1 MRRLS
6 RGLMR
11 TTAKIGIAG
20 IIGVVLTSQAA
31 AQAPRPT
38 ADEAAVG
45 AAIVAV
51 FAAVERG
58 DLAALDTLYAGD
70 SLTIGEGA
78 GLDRTWKSYRDHHL
92 APELKEMRHMH
103 YRPTEIEARVS
114 GDLAWAIFRYTLRG
128 EVGERTLDIVGRGTA
143 ILERRGTRWIVRH
156 SQTSGRARRPS
167 DPPAPAQD

>member
-1 MRRLS
+1 MQISFRLLAKASTSIIACLALATAFATPVTAQTVRR
-6 RGLMR
+6 
-11 TTAKIGIAG
+11 TAAE
-20 IIGVVLTSQAA
+20 
-31 AQAPRPT
+31 AQVAS
-38 ADEAAVG
+38 
-45 AAIVAV
+45 AIEAV

-70 SLTIGEGA
+70 SLTVGEGA

-114 GDLAWAIFRYTLRG
+114 GDLAWAIFRYTLLG

-143 ILERRGTRWIVRH
+143 ILERQGSRWVVRH
-156 SQTSGRARRPS
+156 TQTSGRARRPS
-167 DPPAPAQD
+167 DPPPPQLP

>member
-1 MRRLS
+1 MQTSFRL
-6 RGLMR
+6 LMKAC
-11 TTAKIGIAG
+11 TSAIACLALGTAF
-20 IIGVVLTSQAA
+20 AA
-31 AQAPRPT
+31 PIRAQAVRST
-38 ADEAAVG
+38 AAEEQVA

-70 SLTIGEGA
+70 SLTVGEGA

-143 ILERRGTRWIVRH
+143 ILERQDGKWVVRH
-156 SQTSGRARRPS
+156 TQTSGRARRPT
-167 DPPAPAQD
+167 DPPPPQLP

>member
-1 MRRLS
+1 MQASFRRLMKAIAS
-6 RGLMR
+6 VMVCLSLGTAFAAPTSAQAVRR
-11 TTAKIGIAG
+11 TAAEEQ
-20 IIGVVLTSQAA
+20 VAA
-31 AQAPRPT
+31 A
-38 ADEAAVG
+38 
-45 AAIVAV
+45 IMAV

-70 SLTIGEGA
+70 SLTVGEGA

-143 ILERRGTRWIVRH
+143 ILERHGSKWVVRH
-156 SQTSGRARRPS
+156 TQTSGRARRPT
-167 DPPAPAQD
+167 DPPPPQVP

>member
-1 MRRLS
+1 MRGVA
-6 RGLMR
+6 RGLTR
-11 TTAKIGIAG
+11 RAATIGIAG
-20 IIGVVLTSQAA
+20 IIGVALASRAA
-31 AQAPRPT
+31 AQNPRPT
-38 ADEAAVG
+38 ADEAAVA
-45 AAIVAV
+45 AAIAAV

-92 APELKEMRHMH
+92 VPELKEMRHMR

-128 EVGERTLDIVGRGTA
+128 EVGERMLDIVGRGTA
-143 ILERRGTRWIVRH
+143 VLERRGTGWIVRH

>member
-1 MRRLS
+1 MQKSFRLLAKACTS
-6 RGLMR
+6 VIACMALG
-11 TTAKIGIAG
+11 TAF
-20 IIGVVLTSQAA
+20 AA
-31 AQAPRPT
+31 SVPAQTARPT
-38 ADEAAVG
+38 AAEEQVA

-70 SLTIGEGA
+70 SLTVGEGA

-103 YRPTEIEARVS
+103 YRPTDIEARVS

-143 ILERRGTRWIVRH
+143 ILERHGSRWVVRH
-156 SQTSGRARRPS
+156 TQTSGRARRPT
-167 DPPAPAQD
+167 DPPPPQVP

>member
-1 MRRLS
+1 MRLLS
-6 RGLMR
+6 RGLTR
-11 TTAKIGIAG
+11 TTARIGVAG
-20 IIGVVLTSQAA
+20 IIGVALASQAG
-31 AQAPRPT
+31 AQTPRATP
-38 ADEAAVG
+38 DEAAVA

-92 APELKEMRHMH
+92 APELEDMRHMH
-103 YRPTEIEARVS
+103 YRPTDIEARVS

-128 EVGERTLDIVGRGTA
+128 EAGKRTLDIVGRGTA

>member
-6 RGLMR
+6 RGLTR
-11 TTAKIGIAG
+11 TIAKIGIAG
-20 IIGVVLTSQAA
+20 IIGLALASQAG
-31 AQAPRPT
+31 AQTPRAN
-38 ADEAAVG
+38 ADEAAVA

-78 GLDRTWKSYRDHHL
+78 GLDRTWRSYRDHHL
-92 APELKEMRHMH
+92 APELKDMKHMY
-103 YRPTEIEARVS
+103 YRPTDIEARVS

-128 EVGERTLDIVGRGTA
+128 EAGERTLDIVGRGTA

>member
-6 RGLMR
+6 RGLTR
-11 TTAKIGIAG
+11 TTAKIWIAG
-20 IIGVVLTSQAA
+20 IIGVAPASQAA

-38 ADEAAVG
+38 ADEAAV
-45 AAIVAV
+45 ATAIVAV

-156 SQTSGRARRPS
+156 SQTSGRARRAS

>member
-1 MRRLS
+1 MRRVT
-6 RGLMR
+6 RGLTR
-11 TTAKIGIAG
+11 AAATIGIAG
-20 IIGVVLTSQAA
+20 IISVALASRAA
-31 AQAPRPT
+31 AQNPRPA
-38 ADEAAVG
+38 ADEAAV
-45 AAIVAV
+45 AATIVAA

-92 APELKEMRHMH
+92 VPELKEIRHMR

-128 EVGERTLDIVGRGTA
+128 ESGERTLDIVGRGTA
-143 ILERRGTRWIVRH
+143 ILERRGTGWAVRH

>member
-6 RGLMR
+6 RGLTR
-11 TTAKIGIAG
+11 TAATIGVAG
-20 IIGVVLTSQAA
+20 IIGVTLASQAA
-31 AQAPRPT
+31 AQSPRPS
-38 ADEAAVG
+38 ADEAAVA

-92 APELKEMRHMH
+92 APELKEMRHVR
-103 YRPTEIEARVS
+103 YRPTDIEARVA

-128 EVGERTLDIVGRGTA
+128 EAGERTLDIVGRGTA
-143 ILERRGTRWIVRH
+143 ILERRGTGWILRH
-156 SQTSGRARRPS
+156 SHTSGRARRPGDS
-167 DPPAPAQD
+167 PAPAQD

>member
-1 MRRLS
+1 MQTSFRL
-6 RGLMR
+6 LMKPC
-11 TTAKIGIAG
+11 TCAIACLALGTAF
-20 IIGVVLTSQAA
+20 AA
-31 AQAPRPT
+31 PIRAQAVRST
-38 ADEAAVG
+38 AAEEQVA

-70 SLTIGEGA
+70 SLTVGEGA

-143 ILERRGTRWIVRH
+143 ILERRGGKWVVRH
-156 SQTSGRARRPS
+156 TQTSGRARRPT
-167 DPPAPAQD
+167 DPPPPQLP

>member
-1 MRRLS
+1 MQKSIRLLAKACTS
-6 RGLMR
+6 VVACLAFG
-11 TTAKIGIAG
+11 TIVTAPIGA
-20 IIGVVLTSQAA
+20 QAA
-31 AQAPRPT
+31 RPT
-38 ADEAAVG
+38 AAEAEVAVV
-45 AAIVAV
+45 ITAV

-70 SLTIGEGA
+70 SLTVGEGA

-103 YRPTEIEARVS
+103 YRPTDIEARVS

-143 ILERRGTRWIVRH
+143 ILERHGSRWVVRH
-156 SQTSGRARRPS
+156 TQTSGRARRPT
-167 DPPAPAQD
+167 DPPPPQVP